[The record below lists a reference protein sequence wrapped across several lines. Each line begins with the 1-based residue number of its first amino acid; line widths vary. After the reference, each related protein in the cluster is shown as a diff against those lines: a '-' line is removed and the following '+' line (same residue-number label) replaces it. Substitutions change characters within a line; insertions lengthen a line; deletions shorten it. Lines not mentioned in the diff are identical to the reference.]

1 MDLLLTDPDRKD
13 QMKRDIE
20 RKKENGKKKIRQF
33 YPCSKEK
40 KVEKQAKAP
49 RPTMRK
55 SADLRS

>member
-20 RKKENGKKKIRQF
+20 RKKENGKEKKKKKIRQF

-49 RPTMRK
+49 RPTMRV
-55 SADLRS
+55 S